1 MKKSFAALLLLAGM
15 AAFLSAPA
23 FAYDETM
30 SGDIANKLVNAQEL
44 QERRAGTKLRVSG
57 TTDDTVYVGHST
69 AGAAQAPWYIYTGP
83 YLPDQNDPS
92 IAGNQDGYWGWDN
105 FNAGLNDSL
114 MGWWPIRRLYT
125 ITGGLMLADS
135 DRPWWCFD
143 AGNVVQTVVEM
154 LNEYFSVLTDAAYQH
169 EGTVFNMAG
178 NSLLIGFNVPFPQP
192 DALER
197 HERPVETGQGSG
209 AHRPGAEHRKQ
220 QDPER
225 GQHRDEPEER
235 EARQVAFRRNVVED
249 ARQSGHG

>member
-114 MGWWPIRRLYT
+114 MGWWVEHPEQTADDMVERVTRLVGALFAPT
-125 ITGGLMLADS
+125 
-135 DRPWWCFD
+135 
-143 AGNVVQTVVEM
+143 
-154 LNEYFSVLTDAAYQH
+154 SV
-169 EGTVFNMAG
+169 
-178 NSLLIGFNVPFPQP
+178 P
-192 DALER
+192 
-197 HERPVETGQGSG
+197 
-209 AHRPGAEHRKQ
+209 
-220 QDPER
+220 
-225 GQHRDEPEER
+225 
-235 EARQVAFRRNVVED
+235 AR
-249 ARQSGHG
+249 